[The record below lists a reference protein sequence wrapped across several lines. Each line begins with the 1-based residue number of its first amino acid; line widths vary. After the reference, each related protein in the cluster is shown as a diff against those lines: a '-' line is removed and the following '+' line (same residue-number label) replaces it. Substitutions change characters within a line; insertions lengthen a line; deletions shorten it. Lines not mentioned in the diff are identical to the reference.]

1 MLIIFNYVGVVFC
14 ILALFGG
21 WAVKFSAWALG
32 FGESA
37 NALGFAAAWCAF
49 AALLDLACRSTRII
63 NSSPRN
69 WLRFIAPATGGQV
82 FFIPIWIIATVAPGY
97 QVITMFR

>member
-1 MLIIFNYVGVVFC
+1 MLIIFNYVGVAFC

-37 NALGFAAAWCAF
+37 TDVSFVASWAAVLT
-49 AALLDLACRSTRII
+49 LLDVASRSIGI
-63 NSSPRN
+63 FNSSPKS
-69 WLRFIAPATGGQV
+69 WARFIAPSCGGHL
-82 FFIPIWIIATVAPGY
+82 FFIPIWILATALLTY
-97 QVITMFR
+97 QIVRMFA

>member
-1 MLIIFNYVGVVFC
+1 MLIIFNYVGVAFC

-37 NALGFAAAWCAF
+37 NALGFAAAWCAV
-49 AALLDLACRSTRII
+49 AALLDLVYRSIQL
-63 NSSPRN
+63 NSFRRR
-69 WLRFIAPATGGQV
+69 WLRFIAPSTGGQV
-82 FFIPIWIIATVAPGY
+82 FFVPIWIIATAALCY
-97 QVITMFR
+97 QLVSVLR

>member
-32 FGESA
+32 FGEAA
-37 NALGFAAAWCAF
+37 NALGFAAAWCVC
-49 AALLDLACRSTRII
+49 AALLDLACRSMRLL
-63 NSSPRN
+63 NASPRN
-69 WLRFIAPATGGQV
+69 GLRFIAPATGGQV
-82 FFIPIWIIATVAPGY
+82 FFIPIWIIATVALGY
-97 QVITMFR
+97 QLMTMFK